1 MNNIKLREITD
12 INELKDIIAL
22 HINVLIDITNQDEAY
37 YKKLQKEMTNIY
49 NNYMSQVK
57 AGKQIYEFNDVGT
70 VVQPSG
76 DYVLNHEMDYKTYI
90 SNFKF
95 WLNKFKEMYDK
106 AQDDIEACKKIII
119 DNSKYFVY
127 MLIYVNDGKI
137 YTIEE

>member
-1 MNNIKLREITD
+1 MKLREITD
-12 INELKDIIAL
+12 IKELRDIIAL
-22 HINVLIDITNQDEAY
+22 HINVLVDITNQDETY
-37 YKKLQKEMTNIY
+37 YEKLQQEMTNIY
-49 NNYMSQVK
+49 NNYMKEVK
-57 AGKQIYEFNDVGT
+57 AGNQIYEFDDVGT

-90 SNFKF
+90 SNFKY

-106 AQDDIEACKKIII
+106 AGEDIDACKQIII
-119 DNSKYFVY
+119 DNAPRFVY

>member
-1 MNNIKLREITD
+1 
-12 INELKDIIAL
+12 
-22 HINVLIDITNQDEAY
+22 
-37 YKKLQKEMTNIY
+37 
-49 NNYMSQVK
+49 MSQVK
-57 AGKQIYEFNDVGT
+57 AGKQIYEFDDVGT

-90 SNFKF
+90 NNFKF
-95 WLNKFKEMYDK
+95 WLKKFKDIYDK

>member
-57 AGKQIYEFNDVGT
+57 AGKQIYEFDDVGT

-90 SNFKF
+90 KPILFHF
-95 WLNKFKEMYDK
+95 
-106 AQDDIEACKKIII
+106 
-119 DNSKYFVY
+119 
-127 MLIYVNDGKI
+127 
-137 YTIEE
+137 

>member
-1 MNNIKLREITD
+1 MKLREITD

-22 HINVLIDITNQDEAY
+22 HINVLIDITNQSEEY
-37 YKKLQKEMTNIY
+37 YKKLKKEMTDIY
-49 NNYMSQVK
+49 NNYMCHVK
-57 AGKQIYEFNDVGT
+57 AGTQIYEFDDIGT
-70 VVQPSG
+70 IIQPSG
-76 DYVLNHEMDYKTYI
+76 DYVLNHEMDYTTYI
-90 SNFKF
+90 NNFKF
-95 WLNKFKEMYDK
+95 WLNKFKDMYYK